1 MTSLRPRIL
10 QGSLCTI
17 FPAVLVLTHPTVSW
31 AYSTGPFGTGLP
43 DGSVPGTT
51 YFPRLARMFISAQVY
66 FDQHMTR
73 AVHAIRHDGSA
84 LWSLLALSFL
94 YGVLHAIGP
103 GHGKAVVSSYVI
115 ATRQTLRNGVVLAA
129 VASLAQACGAIL
141 LVLIASMVLH
151 LTSVSMTTATLRF
164 ELISDL
170 LVVLL
175 GCWLVWNKIIR
186 PMRGLRFGFVPTN
199 SLILPSRVLS
209 AAPQGTAQL
218 RFQATEIPAAMVR
231 LPQVA
236 SAIRGVNFNEVSSD
250 GDDRSFHHNHAPG
263 HACDCGHLH
272 MPDAAAAAGTLDWR
286 KAWTVVAS
294 TALRPC
300 TGALIVLVFAI
311 SQKLLM
317 AGIAA
322 TLVMGL
328 GTGITVTSL
337 AVLAVSARKT
347 AFVLTGMD
355 SAFGRR
361 IIRGLEIC
369 GALAVLS
376 VGILL
381 LAGTLLM

>member
-1 MTSLRPRIL
+1 MTSPRLPIL
-10 QGSLCTI
+10 PRSLCTI
-17 FPAVLVLTHPTVSW
+17 FPAVLILTHPAVSW

-43 DGSVPGTT
+43 DGSVPGVT
-51 YFPRLARMFISAQVY
+51 YFPRLARLFISTQVY

-115 ATRQTLRNGVVLAA
+115 ATRQTLRNGVILAA

-186 PMRGLRFGFVPTN
+186 PMRGLRLGFVPTN
-199 SLILPSRVLS
+199 ALILPSRVLS
-209 AAPQGTAQL
+209 TAPQGTAQL
-218 RFQATEIPAAMVR
+218 RFQATEVPAAMVR
-231 LPQVA
+231 LSRVA
-236 SAIRGVNFNEVSSD
+236 GAIRGVEFDEVSSD
-250 GDDRSFHHNHAPG
+250 DGDRGFHHNHAPG
-263 HACDCGHLH
+263 QACDCGHLH

-322 TLVMGL
+322 TLLMGL

-361 IIRGLEIC
+361 IIRGLEIW
-369 GALAVLS
+369 GALGVLS

-381 LAGTLLM
+381 LAGTLMM

>member
-1 MTSLRPRIL
+1 MTSPRPSIVPR
-10 QGSLCTI
+10 SLCTI
-17 FPAVLVLTHPTVSW
+17 FPAVLVLTHPSVSW

-51 YFPRLARMFISAQVY
+51 YFPRLAQLFISTQLY

-186 PMRGLRFGFVPTN
+186 PIRGLRFGFVPTDP
-199 SLILPSRVLS
+199 LILPSRVLS

-218 RFQATEIPAAMVR
+218 RVQTTEIPAAMVM
-231 LPQVA
+231 LPRVA
-236 SAIRGVNFNEVSSD
+236 SAIRGFDFNEVSSNA
-250 GDDRSFHHNHAPG
+250 GVHGFHHNHAPG

-272 MPDAAAAAGTLDWR
+272 MPDAATAAGTLDWR

-337 AVLAVSARKT
+337 AVLVVSARKT

-355 SAFGRR
+355 SAFGRK

-369 GALAVLS
+369 GALAVLT